1 MIYGIMACSFI
12 TVLLLVYGFF
22 NKSGSADSSID
33 TRLKR
38 ISKKTDAEQGS
49 DELSEPFFV
58 RMLKPLLDGFSKRIM
73 KAAPKEIISAYE
85 KRIVMAGNPFKL
97 GVKGWINLHV
107 GFVIALPVIT
117 IFLMVNVGGSLKSIL
132 SFVILEIA
140 FGLML
145 PNIFL
150 GSRIKDRLKKI
161 QNSLPDVLDLLTV
174 SVEAG
179 LGFDTALSRVVEKV
193 PGPLAQEFRLVLKE
207 MKIGKQRKEAL
218 RDMADRITLTDL
230 STFIGSIIQAEQLG
244 VSIGNVLRIQSAQMR
259 MNRRQRASE
268 KAMKAPVKMVLPMV
282 LFIFPT
288 IFAILL
294 GPVAINMM
302 NTLFKK

>member
-1 MIYGIMACSFI
+1 
-12 TVLLLVYGFF
+12 
-22 NKSGSADSSID
+22 
-33 TRLKR
+33 
-38 ISKKTDAEQGS
+38 
-49 DELSEPFFV
+49 
-58 RMLKPLLDGFSKRIM
+58 
-73 KAAPKEIISAYE
+73 
-85 KRIVMAGNPFKL
+85 MAGNPFNL
-97 GVKGWINLHV
+97 GVKDWINLHT

-117 IFLMVNVGGSLKSIL
+117 IALMAYLRGSLKSIL
-132 SFVILEIA
+132 SLVFMEIA
-140 FGLML
+140 FGLLL

-179 LGFDTALSRVVEKV
+179 LGFDTALMKVVEKV
-193 PGPLAQEFRLVLKE
+193 PGPLAKEFQLVLKE
-207 MKIGKQRKEAL
+207 MKIGKQRKDAL
-218 RDMADRITLTDL
+218 RDMADRIALQDL

-244 VSIGNVLRIQSAQMR
+244 VGIGNVLRIQSSQMR

-294 GPVAINMM
+294 GPVVINMM